1 MTTAKLSCA
10 TTKFAIL
17 GEQPVSRLPVEAF
30 VATRAQNFAVERQ
43 ARLVPDAI
51 FKVKFGDGPAR
62 VEAALLEASQDAVER
77 FQGRELGASPG
88 PLLGLPQKIQASELT
103 GLAAPQVR
111 SETTI
116 LPRRNRDR
124 QK

>member
-10 TTKFAIL
+10 TTKIAIP

-51 FKVKFGDGPAR
+51 FKVKFGDGPAG

-88 PLLGLPQKIQASELT
+88 PAPKDTSIGVDGVGSTT
-103 GLAAPQVR
+103 GYVR
-111 SETTI
+111 NDDSAE
-116 LPRRNRDR
+116 P
-124 QK
+124 